1 MNFHS
6 LAFRHEQ
13 PHLFPTT
20 PRSSTNYRALA
31 ALLPLA
37 VGLTMALL
45 PPPPE
50 LAQYSWW
57 YLSLFVTVIV
67 GLIVEP
73 VPAAAVGLLGV
84 TAAAVLSRF
93 VLYSPDQLA
102 VAGFNP
108 NAAAISWA
116 LSGFANPTVWLIFS
130 AFVFSLGYEKTGL
143 GKRISLL
150 VVTSGRAK
158 PDAGLCHH
166 AGRSG
171 AGAVHAVEYR
181 AQRRHDL
188 PGDQEHSG
196 ILSVAAQRSLIAAHR
211 QLFDVD
217 GDRIDLHHQL
227 DVPDRSCSQSP
238 GGGAG
243 AQDGAY
249 RSELAA
255 VVCRLPAGRVA
266 AAADDTGAGLCALS
280 ARDQEMPRGAGMGAG
295 RAAPT
300 WPVVGQG
307 DGADR
312 SGVAGA
318 RSLDLRREFY
328 RSDHGRAAGG

>member
-6 LAFRHEQ
+6 LAFRSEQ

-20 PRSSTNYRALA
+20 PKPSANYRALA

-37 VGLTMALL
+37 VGLSMALL
-45 PPPPE
+45 PPPPG

-130 AFVFSLGYEKTGL
+130 AFVFSLGYEKTG
-143 GKRISLL
+143 SA
-150 VVTSGRAK
+150 SGSRCCCCHVW
-158 PDAGLCHH
+158 AGE
-166 AGRSG
+166 A
-171 AGAVHAVEYR
+171 
-181 AQRRHDL
+181 
-188 PGDQEHSG
+188 
-196 ILSVAAQRSLIAAHR
+196 
-211 QLFDVD
+211 
-217 GDRIDLHHQL
+217 
-227 DVPDRSCSQSP
+227 
-238 GGGAG
+238 
-243 AQDGAY
+243 
-249 RSELAA
+249 
-255 VVCRLPAGRVA
+255 
-266 AAADDTGAGLCALS
+266 
-280 ARDQEMPRGAGMGAG
+280 
-295 RAAPT
+295 
-300 WPVVGQG
+300 
-307 DGADR
+307 
-312 SGVAGA
+312 
-318 RSLDLRREFY
+318 
-328 RSDHGRAAGG
+328 